1 MTPQQQPEL
10 AVGASVSDN
19 NPAVGATFTL
29 SATVQNDGDGASAAT
44 TLRFFRSLDATITI
58 SDTEV
63 GTDTVAELA
72 ASGTSRVSVDVTAPA
87 AAGTY
92 YYGACVDAVADESDT
107 SNNCSASVQV
117 SVREP
122 DEPDEPDLVVAAPT
136 VSNSTPAVG
145 ATFTLSVRVEGAE
158 DGPATMTLSI
168 YRSTDATITR
178 SDTLVGT
185 VVAELATSGNSRQV
199 AQLAAST
206 TPAPYYVGEVELTAP
221 NTPGIYYYGACL
233 DAVDTSTD
241 CSASQQVNVRGDQ
254 PQQQPDLTVGA
265 SVSDNDLELAES
277 FTLSATVS
285 NGGDGASAATTLHY
299 YHSTDATITTSD
311 TAVGTA
317 SVGALSPSGTSA
329 HSISLRAP
337 STTGAHYYGACVDA
351 VAGESD
357 TANNCSASVRVDAS
371 EPPPP
376 LQGGP
381 DLVVLAPGVGQNNR
395 EPGETFAILV
405 TVHNQGDS
413 ESAATTLH
421 YYRSTD
427 ATITTSDTS
436 EGTDAVSALGPS
448 RSSGESTSLTVP
460 STAGTY
466 YYGACVDPVT
476 EETDTTNNCSSSVQ
490 VDVN

>member
-1 MTPQQQPEL
+1 MTPQQRPDL

-19 NPAVGATFTL
+19 NPVVGATFTL

-44 TLRFFRSLDATITI
+44 TLRYYRSMDATIMT

-72 ASGTSRVSVDVTAPA
+72 ASGTSSASFDVTAPA
-87 AAGTY
+87 VAGTY

-107 SNNCSASVQV
+107 SNNCSAAVQV
-117 SVREP
+117 TVPEA
-122 DEPDEPDLVVAAPT
+122 DEPDLVVAAPT

-158 DGPATMTLSI
+158 DGPATVTVSI

-185 VVAELATSGNSRQV
+185 VVAEQATSQNSRQV

-206 TPAPYYVGEVELTAP
+206 TPETSYVGEVELTAP
-221 NTPGIYYYGACL
+221 NSPGICYYGACL
-233 DAVDTSTD
+233 DAVDTTTD
-241 CSASQQVNVRGDQ
+241 CSESKQVNVRGDQ
-254 PQQQPDLTVGA
+254 PQQQLQPDLTVGA
-265 SVSDNDLELAES
+265 SVTDNNLEFAES

-311 TAVGTA
+311 TAVGTG
-317 SVGALSPSGTSA
+317 SVSALSPSGTSA
-329 HSISLRAP
+329 QSISLRAP

-351 VAGESD
+351 VAGESN

-381 DLVVLAPGVGQNNR
+381 DLVVLGPGVSQNNR
-395 EPGETFAILV
+395 EPGEMFALLV

-413 ESAATTLH
+413 EAAATTLH

-448 RSSGESTSLTVP
+448 RSSGESTSLTAP

-466 YYGACVDPVT
+466 YYGACVDAVT
-476 EETDTTNNCSSSVQ
+476 GETDTTNNCSSSVR